1 MVFHGLVHIPL
12 AVLAGHL
19 VADRQRVR
27 MFDFH
32 PNVGSGTWA
41 WPGGGNEEFPDHMD
55 EADRQTDYMVERLKN
70 KVAADGSFE
79 MEKML
84 KAGSNAKFTSLRKT
98 EENLFDVDL
107 GAYYSGK
114 GATKERLDTLIQFTR
129 DQLRAIY
136 PNKKDE
142 EVFLR

>member
-1 MVFHGLVHIPL
+1 MI
-12 AVLAGHL
+12 
-19 VADRQRVR
+19 D
-27 MFDFH
+27 
-32 PNVGSGTWA
+32 
-41 WPGGGNEEFPDHMD
+41 
-55 EADRQTDYMVERLKN
+55 RLKN
-70 KVAADGSFE
+70 KVSASEHFE
-79 MEKML
+79 LEKVP

-142 EVFLR
+142 DFEKLKSAARVKFRSGIK